1 MTLEVLH
8 SIIIGF
14 CIGAGIAIY
23 KKIQKKK

>member
-23 KKIQKKK
+23 QETEKKK

>member
-14 CIGAGIAIY
+14 CIGADLAIY
-23 KKIQKKK
+23 QETQKKK